1 MGLTDTPTLTIE
13 DWKLRSKDAPDPFLL
28 VETDIRGLSG
38 GIKELLLSDHPVLE
52 ACAKYFFDTAGG
64 GKQIRP
70 TMVLLISYALN
81 ASNSATAGQ
90 ILPQQKRLAE
100 ITEMIHTASL
110 FHDDVIDKATTR
122 RNAASVNQV
131 FGNKVAIL
139 GGDFLLSRAS
149 VALARLRNLEVV
161 ELLSTVIE
169 HLVKGEIMQMKPTS
183 SDDGKNKIKNTAA
196 LDFYLRKNFYK
207 TASLMGNSCLA
218 AAVLGSHDEAHKRA
232 CYLYGIYVGQ
242 AFQLVDDALDF
253 EGSAEALGKA
263 PLADLRSGL
272 ATAPTLFAVDEYPF
286 LATLIERK
294 FESPGD
300 IDTALKL
307 VLASQGLK
315 KCRELAQ
322 IYAEKAVE
330 AVELLGPSPA
340 REALVS
346 LACKV
351 VTRNH

>member
-1 MGLTDTPTLTIE
+1 MTHVIPHTD
-13 DWKLRSKDAPDPFLL
+13 AFHFQ
-28 VETDIRGLSG
+28 VESDIRGLSG

-81 ASNSATAGQ
+81 ATKSPIGHV
-90 ILPQQKRLAE
+90 LPQQKRLAE

-161 ELLSTVIE
+161 ELLSTVID

-183 SDDGKNKIKNTAA
+183 SDDGANKTKNSAA

-207 TASLMGNSCLA
+207 TASLMGGRLSI
-218 AAVLGSHDEAHKRA
+218 V
-232 CYLYGIYVGQ
+232 
-242 AFQLVDDALDF
+242 
-253 EGSAEALGKA
+253 
-263 PLADLRSGL
+263 
-272 ATAPTLFAVDEYPF
+272 
-286 LATLIERK
+286 
-294 FESPGD
+294 
-300 IDTALKL
+300 
-307 VLASQGLK
+307 
-315 KCRELAQ
+315 
-322 IYAEKAVE
+322 
-330 AVELLGPSPA
+330 
-340 REALVS
+340 
-346 LACKV
+346 
-351 VTRNH
+351 